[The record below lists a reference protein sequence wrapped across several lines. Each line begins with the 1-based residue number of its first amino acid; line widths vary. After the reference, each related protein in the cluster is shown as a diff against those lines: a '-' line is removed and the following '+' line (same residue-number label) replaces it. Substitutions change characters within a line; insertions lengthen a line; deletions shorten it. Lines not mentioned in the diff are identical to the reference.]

1 MSRVRVLPI
10 TAMLATIAAACGHAQ
25 TPSTPP
31 APADTR
37 DGRWHQ
43 DLRYLA
49 EELPRLHG
57 NLFYTLK
64 RADFDAAIA
73 DLDAKIP
80 SLCDEE
86 IAVGIGRIV
95 ALPSDA
101 HTHAWLGKKRLPIAL
116 YWFSDGLFVV
126 SASANLEPLL
136 RKRVVRIGDTDVDVA
151 LQRASLLVPNEGS
164 ASWTVRMVP
173 ELLVQADVL
182 RGLDLSA
189 SSDKARFTLRAA
201 DGSES
206 QVEIEPVHAGEK
218 VAWKSALPDSLP
230 AYRKRQNVNYWFE
243 YWPEQRALILQYN
256 SCDEM
261 KDRPFAD
268 FAKELFALADEKSPA
283 KLIVDV
289 RYNEGGSTRVIKPF
303 LEGLAARPALDRKE
317 RLIVLIGRRTF
328 SSASLNALEIQLTG
342 KATFVGEPTGGS
354 PSSRFR
360 ESTQFELPNS
370 KLSIGITTRFVSMDE
385 RGSSVLPDV
394 AVATSSQDCFAGRDP
409 AMEKALSM

>member
-1 MSRVRVLPI
+1 MSRTQALSI
-10 TAMLATIAAACGHAQ
+10 TAVLTAVVAVCGQAP
-25 TPSTPP
+25 TPRAPP

-43 DLRYLA
+43 DVRYLA

-73 DLDAKIP
+73 ELDAKIP
-80 SLCDEE
+80 SLSDEE

-95 ALPSDA
+95 ALSGDA
-101 HTHAWLGKKRLPIAL
+101 HTRAWLGKKRLPIGL

-126 SASANLEPLL
+126 AARADLESTL
-136 RKRVVRIGDTDVDVA
+136 RRRVVRIGDTDIDVA
-151 LQRASLLVPNEGS
+151 LKRASALVPNEGS
-164 ASWTVRMVP
+164 ESWTRRNVP
-173 ELLVQADVL
+173 ELLVQSDVL
-182 RGLDLSA
+182 RGLDLIR
-189 SSDKARFTLRAA
+189 SSDKAGFTLRAA

-206 QVEIEPVHAGEK
+206 VVEFEPLTSEK
-218 VAWKSALPDSLP
+218 GVTLKSALPDSI
-230 AYRKRQNVNYWFE
+230 AEYRKRQLVNYWFE
-243 YWPEQRALILQYN
+243 YWPERRALVFQYN
-256 SCDEM
+256 ACDEM

-268 FAKELFALADEKSPA
+268 FAKELFALAEEKKPA
-283 KLIVDV
+283 RLIVDL

-303 LEGLAARPALDRKE
+303 LDGLATRPWLDRKDC
-317 RLIVLIGRRTF
+317 LIVLIGRRTF

-354 PSSRFR
+354 PSSHFR

-370 KLSIGITTRFVSMDE
+370 KLAIGITTRFVSMDD
-385 RGSSVLPDV
+385 RGSSVLPDI
-394 AVATSSQDCFAGRDP
+394 AVAASSQDVFAGRDP
-409 AMEKALSM
+409 AMEKALSL